1 MPTPEDRQAAER
13 ARRPVQVAL
22 AVLVFVVV
30 GLVAAGAFA
39 GYRIYS
45 LGNHRFVDQAGPF
58 FAVTEDLAVEM
69 LNQET
74 AVRGYVITADPGTL
88 APYRQGKKYMAL
100 ELALIAKDASFD
112 PAIPGHLAAMRRDV
126 NALEAYFTREIALVR
141 SGPAGQRRAR
151 AQVLLGK
158 SHFDHLR
165 GSSRA
170 LINDA
175 GNVIKRSHDDQ
186 RRTLITWWV
195 ILGVAGTAA
204 VAIAVVLL
212 LRVPRRLYQLFRE
225 ERFARRDAEQSADAS
240 RALTHVRDAVV
251 LLDAAG
257 TVRYRNPTAEK
268 LFGLPLRGE
277 SEALRHALDEFHT
290 AGEHAGARP
299 LVLEGRERWLT
310 CAESTFE
317 GGRVVV
323 FRDVSDDHRLEQ
335 LRSDFV
341 ATAAH
346 ELRTPLAAIYGAV
359 RTLRQ
364 ETYELPEALSE
375 QFLEMIEKESD
386 RLKLV
391 TDQLVVSAQLDA
403 ADLHLQSRPVDAI
416 DLCAEL
422 VDAARLRAPTDIELT
437 IDKPDRA
444 VSVEADPDRLRQV
457 VANLLDNAVKYSP
470 GGGSIELRVLTSGA
484 SGVIEVADHGLG
496 IPADEQ
502 QRIFD
507 KFYRL
512 DPDMTGGVGGSGL
525 GLYISRELVRQ
536 MGGQL
541 SVSSRLGS
549 GSTFRVMLRLAEP
562 LEEAH
567 PLREGPSLARPV

>member
-1 MPTPEDRQAAER
+1 VPTAEDRHAAER

-22 AVLVFVVV
+22 AVLLCIVV

-45 LGNHRFVDQAGPF
+45 LGNQRFVDQAGPF

-74 AVRGYVITADPGTL
+74 AVRGYVITGDPSTL
-88 APYRQGKKYMAL
+88 APYRQGKKYSAI

-112 PAIPGHLAAMRRDV
+112 PAIPGHLAAMRREV
-126 NALEAYFTREIALVR
+126 TALEAYFGREIALVR
-141 SGPAGQRRAR
+141 SGPAGQRRAQ
-151 AQVLLGK
+151 AQIAAGK
-158 SHFDHLR
+158 AHFDHLR
-165 GSSRA
+165 GASRA

-175 GNVIKRSHDDQ
+175 GNVIKRSHREQ
-186 RRTLITWWV
+186 RRTLLTWWLV
-195 ILGVAGTAA
+195 LGLAGSGA

-225 ERFARRDAEQSADAS
+225 ERFARREAEQSADAS
-240 RALTHVRDAVV
+240 RALDHVREAVV
-251 LLDAAG
+251 LLDDAG
-257 TVRYRNPTAEK
+257 TVRYGNPTAEK
-268 LFGLPLRGE
+268 LFGLHLPSDSQVLLG
-277 SEALRHALDEFHT
+277 ALDHFLG
-290 AGEHAGARP
+290 AGANAGARP
-299 LVLEGRERWLT
+299 LVLGGQVRWLT
-310 CAESTFE
+310 CVESKFD

-364 ETYELPEALSE
+364 ETYELPPALGE
-375 QFLEMIEKESD
+375 QFLAMIERESD

-403 ADLHLQSRPVDAI
+403 ADLHLQPQPVDAMA
-416 DLCAEL
+416 LCEEVL
-422 VDAARLRAPTDIELT
+422 DAAQLRKPNEIEFKV
-437 IDKPDRA
+437 DKSESP
-444 VSVEADPDRLRQV
+444 VSLAADPDRLRQV
-457 VANLLDNAVKYSP
+457 IGNLIDNAIKYSP
-470 GGGSIELRVLTSGA
+470 DGGGIELRVFANGS
-484 SGVIEVADHGLG
+484 SGVIEVADQGLG

-541 SVSSRLGS
+541 SVSSELRS
-549 GSTFRVMLRLAEP
+549 GSIFRVTLPLASP
-562 LEEAH
+562 VEEAQ
-567 PLREGPSLARPV
+567 PLRQDSSLARPV

>member
-1 MPTPEDRQAAER
+1 VPTPEDRQAAER
-13 ARRPVQVAL
+13 ARRPVRVAL
-22 AVLVFVVV
+22 AFLVCVVI
-30 GLVAAGAFA
+30 GLVAAAAFA

-74 AVRGYVITADPGTL
+74 AVRGYLITADPSTL
-88 APYRQGKKYMAL
+88 APYRQGKKYTNL

-112 PAIPGHLAAMRRDV
+112 PAIPSHLAAMRRDV
-126 NALEAYFTREIALVR
+126 SALQSYFAREIALVK
-141 SGPAGQRRAR
+141 SGPAGQRRAQ
-151 AQVLLGK
+151 AEILAGK
-158 SHFDHLR
+158 THFDHLR

-175 GNVIKRSHDDQ
+175 SNVIKRSHRAQ
-186 RRTLITWWV
+186 RRTLVIWWL
-195 ILGVAGTAA
+195 ILGVAGAAA

-240 RALTHVRDAVV
+240 RALAHVREAVV
-251 LLDAAG
+251 LLDEAG
-257 TVRYRNPTAEK
+257 TVRYSNPTAEK
-268 LFGLPLRGE
+268 LFGLPLQGE
-277 SEALRHALDEFHT
+277 SESLRHALDEFHT

-310 CAESTFE
+310 CVESKFA

-364 ETYELPEALSE
+364 DTYELPQTLGE

-403 ADLHLQSRPVDAI
+403 ADLHLQPRPVDAF
-416 DLCAEL
+416 EL
-422 VDAARLRAPTDIELT
+422 SVEILEAARLRTPTDIELAV
-437 IDKPDRA
+437 DKPDHP
-444 VSVEADPDRLRQV
+444 VSLEADPDRLRQV
-457 VANLLDNAVKYSP
+457 IANLIDNAIKYSP
-470 GGGSIELRVLTSGA
+470 GGGRIHLRAFASGP
-484 SGVIEVADHGLG
+484 SGVIEVADQGLG
-496 IPADEQ
+496 IPTDEL

-536 MGGQL
+536 MGGEL
-541 SVSSRLGS
+541 SVTSQLGS
-549 GSTFRVMLRLAEP
+549 GSTFRVTLPLARP

-567 PLREGPSLARPV
+567 RPREGSSLAGPV